1 MATLQAFVL
10 GGRQVLFIWHT
21 FYGGHHGS
29 PARVGGAG
37 NLFPTAAVRAGRDQL
52 ATEGTTDCCA
62 CSLIF
67 ATRHGFV
74 TNYFCHRIPDESRR
88 AKHFRFQPAFSAG
101 WSLFFACA
109 FPANSSSA
117 NSPIIAAP
125 LIIQS
130 SPAAPR
136 RRLRTLRANRGG
148 FAERLGAIGGFR
160 GRLGP
165 I

>member
-1 MATLQAFVL
+1 VL

-52 ATEGTTDCCA
+52 ATEGTNDCCA

-67 ATRHGFV
+67 ATRRGFV
-74 TNYFCHRIPDESRR
+74 TNYVAFVIESRTKAGDLSTSESSR
-88 AKHFRFQPAFSAG
+88 HLLQPAFSAG